1 MTNNKKINCINVAY
15 LFKTSVG
22 SINGSFTEGN
32 VSTVKKIT
40 LPDGRTLPY
49 VSGQSIR
56 HQIRKKMEE
65 NGIQLSPLFSTDAEK
80 GVDVTAGDPVQY
92 IDDDLFGYMIA
103 SKNENRRRTAPI
115 RVSASVGMFPF
126 RGDRDLGTKSK
137 EETTGEMGAGGN
149 MFETEIYYNYFRTN
163 ILVEVDRVGNYK
175 PFELKK
181 VEKKLAEAKV
191 LDKEE
196 RIKRLNIF
204 FEAMMT
210 LWGGG
215 KQSRILADL
224 GPKFIITT
232 VQTAKSPI
240 FLEGLKLTQ
249 GEFLEID
256 PILDILKDNQKIIKH
271 VFIGLRTG
279 IFKNE
284 TDIKTKLSELSLNGE
299 KIQIF
304 GVNESLE
311 KVLNSLKL
319 LEI

>member
-1 MTNNKKINCINVAY
+1 M
-15 LFKTSVG
+15 
-22 SINGSFTEGN
+22 
-32 VSTVKKIT
+32 
-40 LPDGRTLPY
+40 
-49 VSGQSIR
+49 
-56 HQIRKKMEE
+56 
-65 NGIQLSPLFSTDAEK
+65 
-80 GVDVTAGDPVQY
+80 TAGDPIQY

-103 SKNENRRRTAPI
+103 SKKENRRRTAPI

-137 EETTGEMGAGGN
+137 EETAGEMGAGGN
-149 MFETEIYYNYFRTN
+149 MYETEIYYNYFRTS
-163 ILVEVDRVGNYK
+163 ILIEVDRVSSFK

-181 VEKKLAEAKV
+181 VEEKPAEAKI
-191 LDKEE
+191 LEKDE
-196 RIKRLNIF
+196 RIMRLNTF

-215 KQSRILADL
+215 KQSRILTDL

-240 FLEGLKLTQ
+240 FLEGFKLTQ
-249 GEFLEID
+249 DESLQVD
-256 PILDILKDNQKIIKH
+256 PILDILKDNQKMIKH
-271 VFIGLRTG
+271 VFVGLRSG

-284 TDIKTKLSELSLNGE
+284 TDIKTKISSFSLNGE
-299 KIQIF
+299 IIQINN
-304 GVNESLE
+304 VNESLE